1 MVTSIE
7 IPDNYGYVLLTAVVG
22 QFVVGTA
29 MGGKVMTRR
38 KELDVP
44 LPNMYGTPGVH
55 KNADEFNRIQ
65 RGHQNMFESLGA
77 FTVMALVGG
86 LKYPIVCSV
95 SSVMYLAGCY
105 LYQLGYAD
113 ISSDIAAARHKKGGP
128 IKYLGYLGVLGSTI
142 SLAGNLNKW

>member
-77 FTVMALVGG
+77 FTAMALVGG
-86 LKYPIVCSV
+86 LKCVHFIT
-95 SSVMYLAGCY
+95 L
-105 LYQLGYAD
+105 QLLWFRRY
-113 ISSDIAAARHKKGGP
+113 
-128 IKYLGYLGVLGSTI
+128 
-142 SLAGNLNKW
+142 